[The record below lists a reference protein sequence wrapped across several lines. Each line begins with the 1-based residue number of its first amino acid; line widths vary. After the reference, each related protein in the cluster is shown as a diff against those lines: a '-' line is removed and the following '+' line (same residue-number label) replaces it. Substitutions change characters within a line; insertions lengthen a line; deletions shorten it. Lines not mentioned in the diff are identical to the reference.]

1 MRQTFSLLV
10 LFALTSCYQLGEIR
24 PTAMRAVHALAI
36 PSFRNSTLLPRTE
49 VLLADI
55 TIRMFQNDGTY
66 RIVPEEQADAILQCK
81 LVAVSRSPIL
91 SSTTNIFQTQQFQLQ
106 IQVQYQVINRITGSV
121 LQAGNANGE
130 TTYFV
135 GADRSS
141 TFVGTDLT
149 SDERQALPLAARSMA
164 TSLMGQLTQGW

>member
-1 MRQTFSLLV
+1 MKQALSLLI
-10 LFALTSCYQLGEIR
+10 LFTLTGCYHLGEIR
-24 PTAMRAVHALAI
+24 PTSMRAVQTLAI
-36 PSFRNSTLLPRTE
+36 PTFQNTTLIPRTE

-66 RIVPEEQADAILQCK
+66 RIVPDEQADAILECS
-81 LVAVSRSPIL
+81 LVEVSRSPIL
-91 SSTTNIFQTQQFQLQ
+91 SSTTNIFQTQQFQFQ
-106 IQVQYQVINRITGSV
+106 IRVKYKVVDQRTGSI
-121 LQAGNANGE
+121 LQAGTVNGE

-149 SDERQALPLAARSMA
+149 SDERQAFPLAARSMA
-164 TSLMGQLTQGW
+164 TALMGQLTQGW